1 MTIQLKSQLT
11 KKLTQLI
18 KDHTENAFCTSYE
31 EATETLMTDVEGATN
46 QFYDV
51 GRYDTLKEVLQIVQ
65 KMEA

>member
-18 KDHTENAFCTSYE
+18 NEHAVNAFCTSYE
-31 EATETLMTDVEGATN
+31 EATETMEQDLELATN

-51 GRYDTLKEVLQIVQ
+51 GRYDTLKEVLQIIQ
-65 KMEA
+65 NMRA

>member
-18 KDHTENAFCTSYE
+18 KEHTENAFCTSYE
-31 EATETLMTDVEGATN
+31 EATETMDNDLDLATN
-46 QFYDV
+46 QFYDC

-65 KMEA
+65 AMEA

>member
-11 KKLTQLI
+11 KKLTQLL
-18 KDHTENAFCTSYE
+18 KDHTANAFCTSYE

-65 KMEA
+65 KMEV